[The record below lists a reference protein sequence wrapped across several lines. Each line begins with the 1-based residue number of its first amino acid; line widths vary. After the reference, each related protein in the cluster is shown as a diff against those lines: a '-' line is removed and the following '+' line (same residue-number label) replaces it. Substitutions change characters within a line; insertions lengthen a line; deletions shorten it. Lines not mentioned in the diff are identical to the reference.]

1 MEQEMNRRQFLSTAA
16 ASPIAFKSRGE
27 DHGNFQS
34 LFDGRSLAGWVIAE
48 GPESAFYVEDGEIV
62 SSPSSGYP
70 AWLRSAGE
78 YENFDFRCDFFVRG
92 WTDGGVYFHAPEH
105 GRRMWVGKLIKIFH
119 QQEDQPKANSM
130 GAIFP
135 VIPPS
140 KVVVRNQAEWNQ
152 LRILMDW
159 PSLQVWI
166 NDEQIQN
173 LDLERSQ
180 ELAHRLRSGY
190 LGLSGLTYPLR
201 FRNLRIRALPGK
213 ENWEELYRVPSD
225 SDKWFVSEST
235 AHAPARFLYL
245 GHVIRAEGAGHLAT
259 RKLYRD
265 FELQFYVRGPREHNG
280 GILIRSAGQGLAGPR
295 HNEIQ
300 IHNVEEA
307 HYPTGSLY
315 HIKRALY
322 PRIQDEEWF
331 PMQIQAQGP
340 RVRVWVNG
348 DGVLDYD
355 RLENIEPGHIEL
367 QAHQPGSWLEFKRIR
382 IKEL

>member
-1 MEQEMNRRQFLSTAA
+1 MEQEMNRRQFLSAAA
-16 ASPIAFKSRGE
+16 ASPIALSREE
-27 DHGNFQS
+27 DHNDFQS
-34 LFDGRSLAGWVIAE
+34 LFDGKSLAGWVIAE
-48 GPESAFYVEDGEIV
+48 GPESAFYVESGEIV

-70 AWLRSAGE
+70 AWLRSADE

-105 GRRMWVGKLIKIFH
+105 GRRMWVGKLINIFH
-119 QQEDQPKANSM
+119 QREDQPKPNSM

-135 VIPPS
+135 VIAPR

-159 PSLQVWI
+159 PRLRVWVNEEEI
-166 NDEQIQN
+166 HD
-173 LDLERSQ
+173 LDLERSR
-180 ELAHRLRSGY
+180 ELAHRPRSGY

-201 FRNLRIRALPGK
+201 FRNLGIHALPGK
-213 ENWEELYRVPSD
+213 EVWEELYRVPSD
-225 SDKWFVSEST
+225 SDKWFISESR

-245 GHVIRAEGAGHLAT
+245 GHVIRAEGSGHLAT
-259 RKLYRD
+259 KKLYRN
-265 FELQFYVRGPREHNG
+265 FELQLYVRGPREHNG

-315 HIKRALY
+315 HIKRAAY

-331 PMQIQAQGP
+331 PMQIRAEGP

-348 DGVLDYD
+348 DEILTYD
-355 RLENIEPGHIEL
+355 RLENTEPGHIEL
-367 QAHQPGSWLEFKRIR
+367 QGHQPGSWLEFKRIR
-382 IKEL
+382 VKEL